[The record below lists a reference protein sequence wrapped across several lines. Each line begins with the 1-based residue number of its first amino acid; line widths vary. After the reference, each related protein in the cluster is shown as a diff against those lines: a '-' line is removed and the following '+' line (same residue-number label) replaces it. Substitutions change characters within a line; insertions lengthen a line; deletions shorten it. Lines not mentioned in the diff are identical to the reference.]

1 MDEVIEMKDLPPRS
15 RSAIEINESRSDEEQ
30 TKGGDKRSLKDI
42 IKHLDFKK
50 KQKLS
55 SLLKKQCKKKSIDG
69 VLGIMGQ

>member
-1 MDEVIEMKDLPPRS
+1 MKDLPPRS
-15 RSAIEINESRSDEEQ
+15 RSAEGINGSGSDEEL
-30 TKGGDKRSLKDI
+30 TKSGGKRSLKDK